1 MTGLRGHAVASL
13 LRDGSIRRVWAV
25 GLFAG
30 VARWLEM
37 LVAGIFAFDV
47 TGSPM
52 LVALLLLLRMA
63 PFALF
68 GPFIGTLA
76 DRLPPRLLLTVGLAC
91 ASAVST
97 TVFVFFLLDLDAYWV
112 VALAC
117 FMAGLIWC
125 SDMPLRRRLL
135 GDIAGPDRLAAVMGI
150 DSATGNGT
158 RMLGPLIGGGL
169 YAWLGAGGAFGL
181 AAVLFAI
188 SALLVA
194 GLRVA
199 PVGMTATAAPQ
210 RLLRQM
216 RDAIQF
222 ALRDRDV
229 LAILCITVIFN
240 IWGFPFISMIPVIGA
255 DELGLEPGR
264 IGMLAA
270 LEGAGALTGAL
281 TVAFVAR
288 PRAFRMIYVG
298 GTVCYMIMAYV
309 AGSLGSALP
318 VAAAIFFVGL
328 AGSCFGTMQ
337 STLIY
342 ATAPD
347 GMRGRMFGLVV
358 LAIGTGL
365 IGFANIGLMGELFGA
380 SVAVRIVA
388 AEGLLPL
395 LIVTVLWAK
404 HRIAVAASGR

>member
-1 MTGLRGHAVASL
+1 MHGDDPKIHLSTLR
-13 LRDGSIRRVWAV
+13 W
-25 GLFAG
+25 
-30 VARWLEM
+30 M
-37 LVAGIFAFDV
+37 
-47 TGSPM
+47 
-52 LVALLLLLRMA
+52 VAL
-63 PFALF
+63 
-68 GPFIGTLA
+68 
-76 DRLPPRLLLTVGLAC
+76 
-91 ASAVST
+91 S
-97 TVFVFFLLDLDAYWV
+97 V
-112 VALAC
+112 V
-117 FMAGLIWC
+117 
-125 SDMPLRRRLL
+125 
-135 GDIAGPDRLAAVMGI
+135 
-150 DSATGNGT
+150 
-158 RMLGPLIGGGL
+158 
-169 YAWLGAGGAFGL
+169 